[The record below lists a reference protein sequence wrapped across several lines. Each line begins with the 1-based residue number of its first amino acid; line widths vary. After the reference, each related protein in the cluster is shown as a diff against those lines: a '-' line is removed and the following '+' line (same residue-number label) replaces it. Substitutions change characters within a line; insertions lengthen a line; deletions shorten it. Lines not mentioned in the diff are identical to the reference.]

1 MRPPNNNSGFSSLLR
16 KLSSKAMPTSINLH
30 STARRETLG
39 FGPGF
44 VAGLLFLL
52 VFNHTSSWI
61 HKLAK
66 NKVESDQRMAK
77 VVLIGDSMTRRGFS
91 NDGKRV
97 FVTLP
102 IISQ

>member
-1 MRPPNNNSGFSSLLR
+1 
-16 KLSSKAMPTSINLH
+16 MPTSINLH

-66 NKVESDQRMAK
+66 DKGEPGERRMAR
-77 VVLIGDSMTRRGFS
+77 VVLIGDSMTRRGFTTEGRITFNALRLS
-91 NDGKRV
+91 NREHLIDRIWV
-97 FVTLP
+97 
-102 IISQ
+102 

>member
-1 MRPPNNNSGFSSLLR
+1 
-16 KLSSKAMPTSINLH
+16 MPTSINLH

-66 NKVESDQRMAK
+66 DKGEPEERRMAR
-77 VVLIGDSMTRRGFS
+77 VVLIGDSMTRRGFTTEGRMDKIKDQRS
-91 NDGKRV
+91 Q
-97 FVTLP
+97 
-102 IISQ
+102 IIESRAFNRSDKERYGCVE